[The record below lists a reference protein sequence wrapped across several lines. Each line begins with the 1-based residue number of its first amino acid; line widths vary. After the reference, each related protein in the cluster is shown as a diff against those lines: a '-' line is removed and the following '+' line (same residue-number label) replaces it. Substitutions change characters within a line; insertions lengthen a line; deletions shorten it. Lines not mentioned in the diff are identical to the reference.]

1 MAYGIGSVIGDIDQ
15 KVDTYRNNPE
25 ALAQMYQQ
33 NQQLIDL
40 LALQKLKTEKE
51 AAMRDM
57 QMKMQTPAAS
67 IKDQREQEVMG
78 MMRNEVA
85 QQVAPGLQV
94 AGQQAAQAAAP
105 PVPQGG
111 GLQSLPAPNMQGM
124 GMAEGGIVAFAGE
137 RGSYVSQEAY
147 RRQKAKERA
156 EKERRANAASAAE
169 LEAVYGEMASAQGT
183 AALPYSSES
192 ILQDLMS
199 RANRPASGQDDA
211 APVDPGP
218 GSVGPRMSQEALRK
232 FDERRAAEAQ
242 DSSGI
247 GDAIKD
253 QWTKSQTR
261 ELLTDPKAQWERSKT
276 KEVADYLARVPGAVS
291 ETASQATSGLGSL
304 LNRAGSAIAESEGRT
319 VPESPAPRTPS
330 PAVVGERV
338 TPATKGPEMTVPAAV
353 QTVKDYVSNA
363 SITPPTELEE
373 LQYRNALRVLGT
385 AGISTDD
392 LFRGGKGFFDQDS
405 GVLGMGEEGLQEEV
419 ATLTRQL
426 QTVQAYKEYG
436 VPPPESYPS
445 EEAIM
450 RRLKVVN
457 AFLAPAAPQAAPQAA
472 PPPAPPP
479 VTQAVTQ
486 ADPPTTT
493 PDATA
498 GISTLPKNQ
507 TPLTMPTPD
516 DPDALMNLSYKAV
529 KQAPPEVQNEY
540 TRRLSELRGE
550 QESKLEALIAFLQG
564 AGGKTSFA
572 ATMSG
577 GAAGMNAREQ
587 QIENE
592 IMATVDKIEGLKLK
606 EREMGVEED
615 KVNAMREGNRL
626 QAEASRYNADIDYA
640 AAMAQ
645 VDADN
650 YNTLADYRAAMA
662 EKAASSAKAIND
674 AIEKQQLTTAQRL
687 ELFASFDENL
697 AADVRDAL
705 IEQLE
710 DTETPPDSP
719 EGQQTIQDGITAERN
734 AFVLKRINEVRQSYP
749 ATPGYTVLGVKQPQ

>member
-15 KVDTYRNNPE
+15 KVDTYRNKPE

-105 PVPQGG
+105 PAPQGG

-156 EKERRANAASAAE
+156 EKERRE
-169 LEAVYGEMASAQGT
+169 LEAVYGNP
-183 AALPYSSES
+183 ALPYSPES
-192 ILQDLMS
+192 ILQDLMN
-199 RANRPASGQDDA
+199 RNNRPTSTGREDV

-218 GSVGPRMSQEALRK
+218 GSVEPRVSREALRK
-232 FDERRAAEAQ
+232 FDEQRAAGDQ
-242 DSSGI
+242 DRSGI

-253 QWTKSQTR
+253 QWNKSQTR
-261 ELLTDPKAQWERSKT
+261 ELLTDPGAQWGRSKT
-276 KEVADYLARVPGAVS
+276 KEVVD
-291 ETASQATSGLGSL
+291 GLGGL
-304 LNRAGSAIAESEGRT
+304 LNRAGSSIADAWREGRREGSRIQARPYPGQEY
-319 VPESPAPRTPS
+319 VQLMENPDRALSAEDKQLEAAKRMGLIPDERAQAASQAASQPAS
-330 PAVVGERV
+330 QPAS
-338 TPATKGPEMTVPAAV
+338 
-353 QTVKDYVSNA
+353 Q
-363 SITPPTELEE
+363 
-373 LQYRNALRVLGT
+373 
-385 AGISTDD
+385 AGIST
-392 LFRGGKGFFDQDS
+392 
-405 GVLGMGEEGLQEEV
+405 VV
-419 ATLTRQL
+419 P
-426 QTVQAYKEYG
+426 QT
-436 VPPPESYPS
+436 
-445 EEAIM
+445 
-450 RRLKVVN
+450 
-457 AFLAPAAPQAAPQAA
+457 AP
-472 PPPAPPP
+472 
-479 VTQAVTQ
+479 TQ
-486 ADPPTTT
+486 
-493 PDATA
+493 
-498 GISTLPKNQ
+498 NQ
-507 TPLTMPTPD
+507 TPP
-516 DPDALMNLSYKAV
+516 AGVELSEEGIKAVLNIPSEAV

-577 GAAGMNAREQ
+577 GAAGMNAHEQ

-606 EREMGVEED
+606 EREIGVQERQVSTTEEANRIRESLG
-615 KVNAMREGNRL
+615 NAQIESGEREGAAERAL
-626 QAEASRYNADIDYA
+626 RAEIARDGRISDETIAEMRSKADVAIQAAENKNTLSREENANLREVYRYYSA
-640 AAMAQ
+640 AAQGLLEVANDYTAGGEAQ
-645 VDADN
+645 LSALKQFEAFKT
-650 YNTLADYRAAMA
+650 TLSSLETQLKKTTAGGG
-662 EKAASSAKAIND
+662 AASD
-674 AIEKQQLTTAQRL
+674 GEWGIER
-687 ELFASFDENL
+687 
-697 AADVRDAL
+697 
-705 IEQLE
+705 
-710 DTETPPDSP
+710 
-719 EGQQTIQDGITAERN
+719 
-734 AFVLKRINEVRQSYP
+734 
-749 ATPGYTVLGVKQPQ
+749 

>member
-15 KVDTYRNNPE
+15 KVNTYRNNPE

-111 GLQSLPAPNMQGM
+111 GLPSLPAPNMQGM

-147 RRQKAKERA
+147 RRLKAEERA

-169 LEAVYGEMASAQGT
+169 LEAAQRT

-199 RANRPASGQDDA
+199 RATRPTSTGRDDV

-218 GSVGPRMSQEALRK
+218 GSVEPRISAEALRK

-242 DSSGI
+242 
-247 GDAIKD
+247 
-253 QWTKSQTR
+253 
-261 ELLTDPKAQWERSKT
+261 
-276 KEVADYLARVPGAVS
+276 
-291 ETASQATSGLGSL
+291 ATSGLGSL
-304 LNRAGSAIAESEGRT
+304 LKRAGSSIADAWREGSRIQARPYPGQREQEYIQLMENPEGRL
-319 VPESPAPRTPS
+319 
-330 PAVVGERV
+330 
-338 TPATKGPEMTVPAAV
+338 
-353 QTVKDYVSNA
+353 
-363 SITPPTELEE
+363 TEAQREA
-373 LQYRNALRVLGT
+373 Q
-385 AGISTDD
+385 
-392 LFRGGKGFFDQDS
+392 
-405 GVLGMGEEGLQEEV
+405 
-419 ATLTRQL
+419 RQL
-426 QTVQAYKEYG
+426 RLVRDMGLIPAERAQAT
-436 VPPPESYPS
+436 
-445 EEAIM
+445 
-450 RRLKVVN
+450 
-457 AFLAPAAPQAAPQAA
+457 QAAPQVTQQPTATQVTQQPTA
-472 PPPAPPP
+472 PP
-479 VTQAVTQ
+479 
-486 ADPPTTT
+486 
-493 PDATA
+493 
-498 GISTLPKNQ
+498 
-507 TPLTMPTPD
+507 TMPTRD
-516 DPDALMNLSYKAV
+516 EADAIMNVSSNAVKQDEADAIMNVFSDAV

-550 QESKLEALIAFLQG
+550 QESKLDALIAFLQG

-587 QIENE
+587 RIEDE

-615 KVNAMREGNRL
+615 KVSATREGNRL
-626 QAEASRYNADIDYA
+626 QAEALRYNADRDYD
-640 AAMAQ
+640 AAMAR

-650 YNTLADYRAAMA
+650 YNTLADYQAAMA

-674 AIEKQQLTTAQRL
+674 AIEKQQLTPAQRL

-697 AADVRDAL
+697 ADDVRAAL
-705 IEQLE
+705 IEQIKE
-710 DTETPPDSP
+710 KGENTPDSP
-719 EGQQTIQDGITAERN
+719 EGQKIIQDGVVAARN
-734 AFVLKRINEVRQSYP
+734 DYVLARIGEVAQSYGQDP
-749 ATPGYTVLGVKQPQ
+749 LFDAADAVLGE